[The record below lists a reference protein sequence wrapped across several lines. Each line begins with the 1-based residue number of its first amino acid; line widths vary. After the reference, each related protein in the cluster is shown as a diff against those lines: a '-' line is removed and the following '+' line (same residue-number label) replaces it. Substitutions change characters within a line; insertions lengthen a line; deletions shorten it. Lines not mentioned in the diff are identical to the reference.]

1 MRLSLRLAAPLVA
14 SMSLLALVFAYV
26 QVRSEKRSFY
36 RDLERRAAVVSEGL
50 REAIEPHIAERPQA
64 VQRVVEHL
72 GNQVGNQGALAGIV
86 VYKPDGQAVA
96 STPGLKARLTE
107 PVFAVRQALASNQSR
122 GDFITLGAMPVHV
135 FVLPLH
141 INGELAGALA
151 VFQDS
156 SDIEVRGRGRDLL
169 LRSLLEALLIT
180 LVTLLI
186 VRWSIGGAVAQ
197 TVKWMRDMRMGDHQP
212 RPKLVEPELLQP
224 LEAEVGHFARSLVAA
239 RAAAAEEARLRD
251 NAEALWTPE
260 RLRVHVHKRLSGSRL
275 FVVSNREP
283 YSHVHRGKSIEMVVP
298 PSGLVTAIEPI
309 LRACD
314 GVWVA
319 HGSGDADRE
328 TVDSHD
334 RLRVP
339 PDEAHNY
346 TLRRVWLTPE
356 EEAGYYF
363 GFSNEGLWPLCH
375 IAHTRPTFRLPDWL
389 RYRDVNEKFAEALLS
404 EMDGV
409 RDPMV
414 LVQDYHFALLPRL
427 IKEQRPDARVAIFWH
442 IPWPNPEAF
451 GICPQGREL
460 VDGLLGADLIG
471 FHIQA
476 HCLNFLGTV
485 DRSLESRVE
494 LERSAVNRRGHLTF
508 VHPFPI
514 SIPFPPAA
522 HAEDAGRRDPQRDRA
537 ALLKEIGVEAQFIGV
552 GVDRVDYT
560 KGILE
565 RFHGIEALLEH
576 FPQYRGRISFL
587 QIGAPSRMNVRSYQ
601 DLFAEVG
608 REAER
613 INQRW
618 QQGRWRPIVLLDR
631 YHTHREIDRFYRAAD
646 FCLVTSLHDGMNL
659 VAKEFVAARDD
670 EQGVL
675 ILSTFTGASRELT
688 DAVLVN
694 PYDAT
699 QLASAMRGAMEMPAE
714 ERAARM
720 RRMRRVVRENNV
732 YRWASSLID
741 ELSEIRPDARQEVP
755 DQEVPDHEVPDHEV
769 PDKELSDQ
777 RQGVAA

>member
-1 MRLSLRLAAPLVA
+1 MRLSLRLAASLVA
-14 SMSLLALVFAYV
+14 SISVLALVFAYV
-26 QVRSEKRSFY
+26 QARSEKRSLR
-36 RDLERRAAVVSEGL
+36 RDLERRAAVFSEGL
-50 REAIEPHIAERPQA
+50 KDAIEPHIGEKPSALQK
-64 VQRVVEHL
+64 VVGRL
-72 GNQVGNQGALAGIV
+72 GVHGGLAGII
-86 VYKPDGQAVA
+86 VYRRDGQAVA
-96 STPGLKARLTE
+96 ATPGLQARLNE
-107 PVFAVRQALASNQSR
+107 PVFAVNQALASNQTR
-122 GDFITLGAMPVHV
+122 DEFVKLGWTPAYD
-135 FVLPLH
+135 FVLPLQ
-141 INGELAGALA
+141 NDQGLDGALA

-156 SDIEVRGRGRDLL
+156 SEMETRGLSRDLV
-169 LRSLLEALLIT
+169 LRAVLQALVIT
-180 LVTLLI
+180 LLTLLI
-186 VRWSIGGAVAQ
+186 VRWCVAGSVAR
-197 TVKWMRDMRMGDHQP
+197 TVHWMHEVRMGRRLPHHESSSGVD
-212 RPKLVEPELLQP
+212 PELLQP
-224 LEAEVGHFARSLVAA
+224 FQAEVGHFANSLLAA

-251 NAEALWTPE
+251 AAESLWTAE
-260 RLRVHVHKRLSGSRL
+260 RLRVHVQNRLDGSRL
-275 FVVSNREP
+275 FVLSNREP
-283 YSHVHRGKSIEMVVP
+283 YSHQRRGKNIEVVVP

-328 TVDSHD
+328 TVDAHD

-339 PDEAHNY
+339 PEEAHNY

-375 IAHTRPTFRLPDWL
+375 IAHTRPTFRLNDWL
-389 RYRDVNEKFAEALLS
+389 RYRDVNEKFAAALLS
-404 EMDGV
+404 EMEGV
-409 RDPMV
+409 PDPMV
-414 LVQDYHFALLPRL
+414 LVQDYHFALVPRM

-460 VDGLLGADLIG
+460 VDGLLGADLVG

-476 HCLNFLGTV
+476 HCMNFLETV

-494 LERSAVNRRGHLTF
+494 LERSAVNRRGHLTL
-508 VHPFPI
+508 VRPFPI
-514 SIPFPPAA
+514 SIPFPQPAP
-522 HAEDAGRRDPQRDRA
+522 DGDRRA
-537 ALLKEIGVEAQFIGV
+537 ARASLLKEIGVEAEFIGV

-565 RFHGIEALLEH
+565 RFHGIEAVMEH
-576 FPQYRGRISFL
+576 FPQYHGRMCFL

-613 INQRW
+613 INQRF
-618 QQGRWRPIVLLDR
+618 QRGRWRPIVLLDR
-631 YHTHREIDRFYRAAD
+631 AHSHQEIDRFYRAAD

-688 DAVLVN
+688 DALLVN

-699 QLASAMRGAMEMPAE
+699 QLAAAMRAAIEMPAE
-714 ERAARM
+714 ERAMRM

-732 YRWASSLID
+732 YRWAASLIG
-741 ELSEIRPDARQEVP
+741 ELSEVQPEVA
-755 DQEVPDHEVPDHEV
+755 
-769 PDKELSDQ
+769 SDVAIEKHPIEKQ
-777 RQGVAA
+777 QGVAA